1 MRKTL
6 ENLYFG
12 NIHPTEKS
20 VNKKSRYWK
29 VLMQTNE
36 AYVQVSEML
45 SDEQV
50 TVFDKY
56 VSLQL
61 STQAEAELEAFI
73 LGFRLSTR
81 LLLDSLVDSDFADA
95 VHSFE

>member
-12 NIHPTEKS
+12 NIHPAEKS
-20 VNKKSRYWK
+20 ANKNSRYWK

-36 AYVQVSEML
+36 AYIQVSEML

-50 TVFDKY
+50 TAFDKY

-61 STQAEAELEAFI
+61 STQAEAELEGFI
-73 LGFRLSTR
+73 YGFRLGLSI
-81 LLLDSLVDSDFADA
+81 LAESLVANDFTDA
-95 VHSFE
+95 ISSFE